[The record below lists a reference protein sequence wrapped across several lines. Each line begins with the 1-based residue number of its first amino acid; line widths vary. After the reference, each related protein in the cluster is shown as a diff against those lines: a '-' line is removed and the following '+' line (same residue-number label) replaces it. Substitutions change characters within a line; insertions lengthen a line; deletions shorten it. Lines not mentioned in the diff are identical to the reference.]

1 MCPAYGLLEVP
12 EVLWH
17 HRAHGRM
24 AREGGAMGEATHW
37 ACIGVRDTHG
47 RRAQPLGPR
56 TVAHQQHAT
65 SVHTNRAAHCNERV
79 SKQLLVFTSP

>member
-1 MCPAYGLLEVP
+1 MVCPAYGLLEVP

-24 AREGGAMGEATHW
+24 AREGGAMGEATHC

-47 RRAQPLGPR
+47 R
-56 TVAHQQHAT
+56 
-65 SVHTNRAAHCNERV
+65 
-79 SKQLLVFTSP
+79 